1 MPGKGEVEGMG
12 EMEEVAEGE
21 LQENMEES
29 GEISVRDGRASR
41 DEEKKGLSDHRNLV
55 NGI

>member
-1 MPGKGEVEGMG
+1 MG